1 MADTF
6 VATGLL
12 GPGPSTSLLGSS
24 PATDAVFLSNG
35 LLGGLCVAPTHA
47 QPEERARELQEG
59 IDEPSASKQAEKKN
73 TFQPNGLLGSQDLG
87 GCEQTCTLVWL
98 ATDS

>member
-24 PATDAVFLSNG
+24 PPADVVFLSNG
-35 LLGGLCVAPTHA
+35 LLGGLCVTPTHA
-47 QPEERARELQEG
+47 QLEERARELEG
-59 IDEPSASKQAEKKN
+59 IDEPSASEQAEKKN

-98 ATDS
+98 ATDT